1 MCAYEHVNLK
11 EYIIEANHLMSVVGF
26 SNVHNVKYKTIFW
39 IFNIV
44 SYYKRKIC
52 NIYRLIFSEIF
63 YKWINCFHANFH
75 IFLERFF
82 CSASIGNLRW
92 ELKKNKFSIIFSTQ
106 SVLAFNPPLDM

>member
-44 SYYKRKIC
+44 SYYKRKISLLQ
-52 NIYRLIFSEIF
+52 YL
-63 YKWINCFHANFH
+63 
-75 IFLERFF
+75 
-82 CSASIGNLRW
+82 
-92 ELKKNKFSIIFSTQ
+92 
-106 SVLAFNPPLDM
+106 